1 MSLFHINFIHIH
13 THIRLN
19 SDNLFRYTSYIVPF
33 LSIEDPVL
41 LRPGFY
47 FMIYGIEHNVEE
59 MILDCVVN
67 YRCAVYTGITVYEI
81 NV

>member
-1 MSLFHINFIHIH
+1 MLSRVYLALAMAI
-13 THIRLN
+13 L
-19 SDNLFRYTSYIVPF
+19 